1 MNILTPQSSAS
12 MASKKELKPV
22 LVMPLQ
28 TVVQPQR
35 EIWLQRALQM
45 QPDGVGL
52 GNRGCDHNRG

>member
-1 MNILTPQSSAS
+1 MNILTPQSCVS
-12 MASKKELKPV
+12 MASKKETQAV

-35 EIWLQRALQM
+35 EIWLQKALQM

-52 GNRGCDHNRG
+52 GNRWL

>member
-1 MNILTPQSSAS
+1 MNILTPQSSVS
-12 MASKKELKPV
+12 MASKKELGPV

-45 QPDGVGL
+45 QPDGIGL
-52 GNRGCDHNRG
+52 GSRRL

>member
-1 MNILTPQSSAS
+1 

-28 TVVQPQR
+28 IVIQPQR
-35 EIWLQRALQM
+35 EIWLQKALQM

-52 GNRGCDHNRG
+52 GNRWL